1 MPYFLFQNFLF
12 SFSLGAGCE
21 DASMY
26 HKAIRS
32 AKQLM
37 ELGESIGLTMNTLC
51 IGGGFN
57 SADVPFFHEVC
68 SVMNF

>member
-1 MPYFLFQNFLF
+1 
-12 SFSLGAGCE
+12 
-21 DASMY
+21 MY